1 MSAYPDHGPHRTSD
15 DGEKGSGP
23 EGQPALQSNEMTVL
37 VTSEAGAALPA
48 QATHSPSGE
57 YASVGAGNGTG
68 HAVSSMTG
76 YARVAGR
83 LSDALSFTLTLK
95 SINHRYLD
103 LQLRMP
109 PGTDSLEAALRQ
121 RLKVKLVR
129 GHVECVLTLERN
141 RPARAATGRAPGDRS
156 LADRSLAEGVESARS
171 PAVGNPP
178 EIAAARAVPIFDP
191 AAVAAYLSTF
201 RETARLHGLACEP
214 DLNQIARMP
223 GMLLAD
229 PAPGAERAA
238 EPPDEETLSREV
250 LPRLGEVLQALC
262 AMRAEEGASLAAILR
277 DGLLRLEAMVEEVA
291 LLRESV
297 QEAHFARIRQRL
309 EQLLNGSF
317 EPDRVLQEAAL
328 LADRSDVEEETARMR
343 THIQHF
349 RALLA
354 AGGELGKKLDFL
366 LQEMNREANTLLSK
380 TGGVTGNGTRITA
393 CGLSM
398 KAEIEKAREQVQN
411 LE

>member
-1 MSAYPDHGPHRTSD
+1 
-15 DGEKGSGP
+15 
-23 EGQPALQSNEMTVL
+23 
-37 VTSEAGAALPA
+37 
-48 QATHSPSGE
+48 
-57 YASVGAGNGTG
+57 
-68 HAVSSMTG
+68 MTG

-83 LSDALSFTLTLK
+83 ISDALSFTLTLK

-109 PGTDSLEAALRQ
+109 PGTDSLEATLRQ
-121 RLKVKLVR
+121 RLKEQLVR

-141 RPARAATGRAPGDRS
+141 RPQRGAASPGQ
-156 LADRSLAEGVESARS
+156 
-171 PAVGNPP
+171 P
-178 EIAAARAVPIFDP
+178 EIASARAVPIFDP
-191 AAVAAYLSTF
+191 AAVAAYLSAF
-201 RETARLHGLACEP
+201 RETARLHGLTCEP
-214 DLNQIARMP
+214 DLNDVARLP
-223 GMLLAD
+223 GMLLVE
-229 PAPGAERAA
+229 PGPGIDRSAEAA
-238 EPPDEETLSREV
+238 DEEALAREV
-250 LPRLGEVLQALC
+250 LARLGEVMAALR

-291 LLRESV
+291 ELRSSV

-309 EQLLNGSF
+309 ESLLGTSF

-328 LADRSDVEEETARMR
+328 LAERSDVEEETARMR

-349 RALLA
+349 RTLLG

-380 TGGVTGNGTRITA
+380 TAGVTGNGTRITE
-393 CGLSM
+393 CGLAM